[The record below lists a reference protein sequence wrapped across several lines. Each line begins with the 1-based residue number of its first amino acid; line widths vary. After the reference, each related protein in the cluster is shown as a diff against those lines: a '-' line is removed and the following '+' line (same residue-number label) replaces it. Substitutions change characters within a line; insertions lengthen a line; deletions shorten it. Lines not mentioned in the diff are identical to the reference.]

1 MHLLYVRFI
10 LQDCISPGK
19 LIVKNLRHFNLIPLD
34 MKGETYGNAGFCPA
48 PHSTFSEKEHSN
60 FLQLWYPTSIPEGLE
75 NYTLKQQMKLIHD
88 VQN

>member
-1 MHLLYVRFI
+1 M
-10 LQDCISPGK
+10 
-19 LIVKNLRHFNLIPLD
+19 IPLD

-48 PHSTFSEKEHSN
+48 PHSTFSEKEHGN

-75 NYTLKQQMKLIHD
+75 NYTLKQQMKLIND